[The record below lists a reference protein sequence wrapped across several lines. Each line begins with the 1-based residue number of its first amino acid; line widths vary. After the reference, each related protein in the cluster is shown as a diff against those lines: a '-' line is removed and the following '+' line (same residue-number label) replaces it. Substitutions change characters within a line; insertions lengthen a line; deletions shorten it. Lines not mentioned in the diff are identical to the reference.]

1 MANLKL
7 TADITNAFGPSGYE
21 EDVVEVIKNYTKDFN
36 VTVDPM
42 KNVYAI
48 DGERDPNKPTIMLD
62 AHTDEVGFM
71 VQAITANGL
80 IRFVNIGGW
89 VTTNIPAHTVIIK
102 NSKGEY
108 IKGITTS
115 KPPHFMTDGE
125 KNKKLELEDILIDVG
140 ATTRQEVIEVFGIQP
155 GDPISPDV
163 TLEHIEK
170 NNVLLGKAF
179 DNRIGCQ
186 CIIETLTNLKG
197 KELKA
202 NVVGAFASQ
211 EEVGCRGAKVTVN
224 TVKPQLAIVFE
235 GSPADDLFRDEHT
248 AQCVLKKGVQIR
260 YVDGGMVSHPGF
272 IRFAR
277 KIADELGIPYQTAVR
292 RAGSTNGAVIHTGE
306 NGIPCLV
313 LGIPSRYAHTHYC
326 YLAPEDVDATIKLAC
341 EIINRLDEDTL
352 KEITHG

>member
-21 EDVVEVIKNYTKDFN
+21 EDVVDVIKSYTKDFN

-42 KNVYAI
+42 KNVYAPLKET
-48 DGERDPNKPTIMLD
+48 DNSKPTIMLD

-80 IRFVNIGGW
+80 ITFVNIGGW
-89 VTTNIPAHTVIIK
+89 VTTNIPAHTVLIK

-108 IKGITTS
+108 IRGITTS
-115 KPPHFMTDGE
+115 KPPHFMTDAE
-125 KNKKLELEDILIDVG
+125 KGAKLQLEDIKIDVG
-140 ATTRQEVIEVFGIQP
+140 ATSREEVIEVFGIEP
-155 GDPISPDV
+155 GNPIAPDV
-163 TLEHIEK
+163 SLEHIEK
-170 NNVLLGKAF
+170 NNVLMGKAF

-186 CIIETLTNLKG
+186 CIIETLTALKDENLN
-197 KELKA
+197 A

-235 GSPADDLFRDEHT
+235 GSPSDDLFRDAST
-248 AQCVLKKGVQIR
+248 AQCKLKGGVQIR
-260 YVDGGMVSHPGF
+260 YVDGGMVSHNGF
-272 IRFAR
+272 IKFAR
-277 KIADELGIPYQTAVR
+277 KVADELDIPYQCAVR
-292 RAGSTNGAVIHTGE
+292 RAGSTNGAVIHTAE

-326 YLAPEDVDATIKLAC
+326 YLAPEDVDAAVKLAC
-341 EIINRLDEDTL
+341 EIIKRLDKTTL
-352 KEITHG
+352 EEINMG